1 MKKFEAV
8 FWRGNPQ
15 LANGGYETKRKFKAT
30 SYLVAKR
37 KAKKLEKGIFGKV
50 ELLKIQVVKPD
61 GTV

>member
-8 FWRGNPQ
+8 FKVEDSQ
-15 LANGGYETKRKFKAT
+15 LQNGSYETKRKFKAT
-30 SYLVAKR
+30 NYAIAKR
-37 KAKKLEKGIFGKV
+37 KAKKLEKCIFGKV